1 MLMMYTFTSV
11 PSSGDQRDVEMNCVL
26 AGVHMVFSM
35 GCCLYVCSIMS
46 MCIYGCIYVY
56 SVCSVY

>member
-1 MLMMYTFTSV
+1 MTYTFTPV
-11 PSSGDQRDVEMNCVL
+11 PSAGDQRDVEMNYVFCS
-26 AGVHMVFSM
+26 VHVFFFH

-56 SVCSVY
+56 SVCGVY